1 MWKFFGV
8 GVMCVL
14 LLTGCIS
21 SNVKYEHGM
30 RIATAGE
37 TNLFRPS
44 LSVMAVEVCI
54 PKEGRHT
61 MDIVDGDEHHCYG
74 EYKNVAT
81 VQGTQAGALTGIGSA
96 AIQGGAIVGGAY
108 LLGDGIR
115 DSADNTNVSQ
125 QGGGATAKSGSRS
138 SSSSQ
143 SSSRQSQGQYQKQ
156 SQSQMQMSGRMR
168 GRD

>member
-1 MWKFFGV
+1 MLQLFSV

-21 SNVKYEHGM
+21 SNVKYDHGM

-44 LSVMAVEVCI
+44 LSVMAVEVCV
-54 PKEGRHT
+54 PEESRHT
-61 MDIVDGDEHHCYG
+61 VDVVDGDEHHCYG

-81 VQGTQAGALTGIGSA
+81 VQGTQAGALTGLGSA

-115 DSADNTNVSQ
+115 DSADNTNVNQ
-125 QGGGATAKSGSRS
+125 QGGGASAKSGSRS

-143 SSSRQSQGQYQKQ
+143 SSSRQFQGQYQKQ
-156 SQSQMQMSGRMR
+156 SQSQMQTNGMMR